1 MLAWGALVGAAHQSW
16 QFALLTAMM
25 ISSELIC
32 VPFTQTSRSIYEAQT
47 SLRRDLKEKEKG
59 ECDPSVGR
67 FNCSIRGWFY
77 RRSPSPNTSDSPS
90 VHIFASV
97 QGKLKTWYTV
107 RMRWKTKLKK
117 KEESIALHWMSHQ
130 TGAIKSI
137 SRNLHRVVPE
147 QEMPASKLLKG
158 TAAIVPA
165 HKA

>member
-1 MLAWGALVGAAHQSW
+1 MELIMLAWGVLAGVAHQSW

-25 ISSELIC
+25 TSSKLIR
-32 VPFTQTSRSIYEAQT
+32 VPFTQTYRSIYGTQT
-47 SLRRDLKEKEKG
+47 SLRRDFKEKEKG
-59 ECDPSVGR
+59 ACDPSVGR

-77 RRSPSPNTSDSPS
+77 RSPSPNTSDNLS
-90 VHIFASV
+90 VHIFAFV

-117 KEESIALHWMSHQ
+117 RKKK
-130 TGAIKSI
+130 TRAIKSI
-137 SRNLHRVVPE
+137 SCNLHRVVPE
-147 QEMPASKLLKG
+147 QEMPANKLLQG